1 MLYLLNL
8 EYDFHKEQY
17 CIFQYFQA
25 PNYKNNNIYSKKNL
39 NIPNFQLTR
48 DIIWYKQHTLTFIL
62 LVLSKSKI

>member
-1 MLYLLNL
+1 MMTPYEKNLHIQTCTMLYLLNL

-17 CIFQYFQA
+17 CMFQYFQA

-48 DIIWYKQHTLTFIL
+48 DII
-62 LVLSKSKI
+62 